1 MEKIFPKDWF
11 ENSIVHYG
19 AYSGVTAIGLM
30 LLRTV
35 DPEMKTDAAKGFA
48 LRAPFYSPI
57 LGGGLITS
65 IIPVLMLNSSSLIIG
80 VSALGILVLLLV
92 VSKLFGLFEKPQSPQ
107 SNEEKVSSQSKRD
120 IV

>member
-1 MEKIFPKDWF
+1 
-11 ENSIVHYG
+11 
-19 AYSGVTAIGLM
+19 
-30 LLRTV
+30 
-35 DPEMKTDAAKGFA
+35 
-48 LRAPFYSPI
+48 
-57 LGGGLITS
+57 
-65 IIPVLMLNSSSLIIG
+65 MLNSSSLIIG